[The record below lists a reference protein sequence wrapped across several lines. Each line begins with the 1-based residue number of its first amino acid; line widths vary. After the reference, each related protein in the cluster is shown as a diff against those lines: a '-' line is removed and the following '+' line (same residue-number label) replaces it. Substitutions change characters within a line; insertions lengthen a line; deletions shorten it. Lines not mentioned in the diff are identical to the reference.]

1 MQYYAYYWEIWF
13 SVSVGRSVSTKN
25 LLDYEVQTM
34 SDSELIQ
41 RMHPYVIQSLD
52 SRYFDHFRAT
62 TPRTLYSAFRYPS
75 LVKWMYILGCYEYES
90 VGKFVVCQ

>member
-1 MQYYAYYWEIWF
+1 MQPMQYYAYYWEIWF

-62 TPRTLYSAFRYPS
+62 RLPEHYTRHLDTHLS
-75 LVKWMYILGCYEYES
+75 LNGCIS
-90 VGKFVVCQ
+90 WDVMSMSLWASL